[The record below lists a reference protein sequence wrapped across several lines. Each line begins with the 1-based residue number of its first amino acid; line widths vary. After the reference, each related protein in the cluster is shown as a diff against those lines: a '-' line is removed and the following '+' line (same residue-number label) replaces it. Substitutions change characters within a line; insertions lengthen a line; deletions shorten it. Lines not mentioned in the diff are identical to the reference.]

1 MPRSERFNKKRVAF
15 ATPFHSRVRRTR
27 ERNDASPA
35 GYLMRIK
42 FFTLL
47 TPLTPR
53 ARDSALST

>member
-1 MPRSERFNKKRVAF
+1 MPRSERFNKKRVAY
-15 ATPFHSRVRRTR
+15 ATPFHSRVRRAR
-27 ERNDASPA
+27 EGNDAPLV
-35 GYLMRIK
+35 GYLIRMR